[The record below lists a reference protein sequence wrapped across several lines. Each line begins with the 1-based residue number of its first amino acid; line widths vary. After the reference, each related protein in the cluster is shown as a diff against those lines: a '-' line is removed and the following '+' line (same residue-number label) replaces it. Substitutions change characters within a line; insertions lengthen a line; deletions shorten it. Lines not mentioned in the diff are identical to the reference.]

1 MQKGSYKNKWQK
13 FIRTALKVKEIS
25 SNQKNMDRQKNFFLR
40 NQVDSIDTR
49 LSAVENKLEA
59 VDEKLEV
66 VSFKYDTNRKKMRV
80 WNFFIKRDY
89 AFRYR

>member
-1 MQKGSYKNKWQK
+1 MMPCKKGAIKINDKK

-80 WNFFIKRDY
+80 
-89 AFRYR
+89 

>member
-1 MQKGSYKNKWQK
+1 
-13 FIRTALKVKEIS
+13 
-25 SNQKNMDRQKNFFLR
+25 MDRQKNFFLR

-66 VSFKYDTNRKKMRV
+66 VSVKYDTNRKKMRV
-80 WNFFIKRDY
+80 
-89 AFRYR
+89 

>member
-1 MQKGSYKNKWQK
+1 MIQFIQRNMMPCKKGAIKINDKNLLEQ
-13 FIRTALKVKEIS
+13 LLVKVKEIS

-40 NQVDSIDTR
+40 NQVNSIDTR

-80 WNFFIKRDY
+80 
-89 AFRYR
+89 

>member
-1 MQKGSYKNKWQK
+1 MMPCKKGAIKINDKNLLEQ
-13 FIRTALKVKEIS
+13 LLVKVTEIS

-40 NQVDSIDTR
+40 NQVNSIDTR

-80 WNFFIKRDY
+80 
-89 AFRYR
+89 

>member
-1 MQKGSYKNKWQK
+1 MMPCKKGSIKINDKNLLEQ
-13 FIRTALKVKEIS
+13 LLVKVKEIS

-40 NQVDSIDTR
+40 NQVNSIDTR

-66 VSFKYDTNRKKMRV
+66 VSFKYNTNRKKMRV
-80 WNFFIKRDY
+80 
-89 AFRYR
+89 

>member
-1 MQKGSYKNKWQK
+1 
-13 FIRTALKVKEIS
+13 
-25 SNQKNMDRQKNFFLR
+25 MDRQKNFFLR

-49 LSAVENKLEA
+49 LSAVENKLET

-80 WNFFIKRDY
+80 
-89 AFRYR
+89 

>member
-1 MQKGSYKNKWQK
+1 MIQFIQRNMMPCKKGSIKINDKNLLEQ
-13 FIRTALKVKEIS
+13 LLVKVKEIS

-40 NQVDSIDTR
+40 NQVNSIDTR

-66 VSFKYDTNRKKMRV
+66 VSFKYNTNRKKMRV
-80 WNFFIKRDY
+80 
-89 AFRYR
+89 